1 MSSFW
6 ALFSLRALLPFL
18 GAVFCTFLA
27 FGFLRDIQ
35 EVGRF
40 TPAYL
45 AFVAVETASMAVAY
59 ALAMARGP
67 RRWLPVVLVLQLGA
81 EYLGYRW
88 LGARA
93 APLSEPALEARLR
106 FDATMSILTL
116 FAGYLAFVGFIARQ
130 GIARLRIDTEIALA
144 RDTHAALVPRISY
157 RSESLEVLG
166 ASFAAHEV
174 GGDLVDVVATGPC
187 TTCYVV
193 DVSGHGVPAGTL
205 MAALKSGAR
214 MRLLQPASSSEL
226 LRDLNRV
233 LFGLKRPNMFATA
246 ACVQAE
252 GARLEYCLAG
262 HLPILHWR
270 SRTHEVVRLGHG
282 HIALGILEDEGFTHR
297 AIDAAPG
304 DVLAIVTDG
313 LTEVEDRR
321 ARELG
326 LEGVAA
332 VLASNGDAPL
342 DRLFD
347 TVVNRARAHGPQR
360 DDQTLMLVR
369 ILRTG

>member
-1 MSSFW
+1 LLPTLPRELPLRDRLALSPREQMSSFW

-130 GIARLRIDTEIALA
+130 GI
-144 RDTHAALVPRISY
+144 
-157 RSESLEVLG
+157 
-166 ASFAAHEV
+166 
-174 GGDLVDVVATGPC
+174 
-187 TTCYVV
+187 
-193 DVSGHGVPAGTL
+193 
-205 MAALKSGAR
+205 
-214 MRLLQPASSSEL
+214 
-226 LRDLNRV
+226 
-233 LFGLKRPNMFATA
+233 
-246 ACVQAE
+246 
-252 GARLEYCLAG
+252 
-262 HLPILHWR
+262 
-270 SRTHEVVRLGHG
+270 
-282 HIALGILEDEGFTHR
+282 
-297 AIDAAPG
+297 
-304 DVLAIVTDG
+304 
-313 LTEVEDRR
+313 
-321 ARELG
+321 
-326 LEGVAA
+326 
-332 VLASNGDAPL
+332 
-342 DRLFD
+342 
-347 TVVNRARAHGPQR
+347 
-360 DDQTLMLVR
+360 
-369 ILRTG
+369 